1 MGERGDSS
9 SGTTTRLL
17 QTAAE
22 DDGNSDRKS
31 SERPREPWKGE
42 YVKSIVFAGLDA
54 IITCFS
60 LISSI
65 SASTRSSGIYMSV
78 FLLTVIRVFDILV
91 KF

>member
-1 MGERGDSS
+1 MGESGSGS
-9 SGTTTRLL
+9 GGTTTRLL
-17 QTAAE
+17 QTAVE
-22 DDGNSDRKS
+22 DGGDSERKT
-31 SERPREPWKGE
+31 SERPREPWKGD

-65 SASTRSSGIYMSV
+65 NASSTRSSGMCIY
-78 FLLTVIRVFDILV
+78 VIFSFRVFDILV